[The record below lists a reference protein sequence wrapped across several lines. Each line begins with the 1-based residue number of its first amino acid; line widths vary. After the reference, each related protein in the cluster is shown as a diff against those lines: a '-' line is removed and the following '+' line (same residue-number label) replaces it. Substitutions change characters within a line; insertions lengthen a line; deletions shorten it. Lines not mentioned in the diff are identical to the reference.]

1 MLRRAVVQA
10 IAAGVP
16 ELGGRVYQAFLAP
29 PDAQFPYATV
39 RLAGELQ
46 QTPLAG
52 AVTVDVRLYERRGSF
67 LALDALQAAV
77 MAALHRREVVDPETG
92 ARYELAW
99 AGGAIDLEESERDA
113 IVRLLRFSAAV
124 VFAR

>member
-16 ELGGRVYQAFLAP
+16 QLGGRVYQAFLAP
-29 PDAQFPYATV
+29 PDAQMPYATV

-52 AVTVDVRLYERRGSF
+52 TVTVDVRLYERRGSF
-67 LALDALQAAV
+67 LALDILQAAV
-77 MAALHRREVVDPETG
+77 MAALHRREVVDPETDT
-92 ARYELAW
+92 RYEMTW
-99 AGGAIDLEESERDA
+99 IAGAMDYEETERDA
-113 IVRLLRFSAAV
+113 IVRLVRFGAAV